1 MTLYDDTHDMNFPA
15 KAAGYF
21 IASIGPFWLFGMPI
35 ALVGFYLIAAFQKPK
50 DWPPILVAAVLWT
63 VLLFGRV
70 VWSVS

>member
-1 MTLYDDTHDMNFPA
+1 MTSQNDMHDMDFLA

-21 IASIGPFWLFGMPI
+21 IASIGPFWLFAMPI
-35 ALVGFYLIAAFQKPK
+35 ALFGFYLIAAFQKPK

-63 VLLFGRV
+63 VLLFGPV